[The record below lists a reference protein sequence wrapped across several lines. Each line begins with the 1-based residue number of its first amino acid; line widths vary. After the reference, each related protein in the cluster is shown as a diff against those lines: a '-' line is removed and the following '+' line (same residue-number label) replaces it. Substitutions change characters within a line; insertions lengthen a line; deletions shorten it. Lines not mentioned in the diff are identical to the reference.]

1 MDISTDGVIFI
12 HLSSSTLHSANVP
25 LSTKLSIRSISN
37 ILRWKRL
44 KYFYFGAEQAEGFK
58 EMFHPAI
65 IPTSVLITP
74 VFI

>member
-1 MDISTDGVIFI
+1 MFFLADIDFGEEG
-12 HLSSSTLHSANVP
+12 
-25 LSTKLSIRSISN
+25 
-37 ILRWKRL
+37 WKRL
-44 KYFYFGAEQAEGFK
+44 KYFHFGAEQAEVFK